1 MKHQWNTGRAYDKHG
16 QRMVA
21 EVTDNAIAFSDLS
34 RGIHGSVP
42 LGKYLRGCAIDKYS
56 IERLVMCN
64 YDYGNYSGSNTLLTW
79 NEGESK

>member
-21 EVTDNAIAFSDLS
+21 QMDEKELLFSDLS
-34 RGIHGSVP
+34 RGIN
-42 LGKYLRGCAIDKYS
+42 GCIKLSSYAPNQLDAYA

-64 YDYGNYSGSNTLLTW
+64 YDYGNYGYSPTTLTW